1 MVKRCSIAEAQS
13 RLSGLVREAE
23 GGARVE
29 LTREG
34 RLVAMI
40 LGVSSDC
47 PDGERDFWAAYQ
59 EYRRTHDLSRE
70 ETPADE
76 EAPVIGSSLDHLIGC
91 WSAQDEQ
98 EFLKAIEVFEQV
110 DESLG

>member
-1 MVKRCSIAEAQS
+1 MVKRYSIAEAQD
-13 RLSGLVREAE
+13 RLPGLVHEVE

-40 LGVSSDC
+40 LGVAEGAAS
-47 PDGERDFWAAYQ
+47 ERDFWAAYE
-59 EYRRTHDLSRE
+59 EYCRTHDLSQE
-70 ETPADE
+70 GTQADE
-76 EAPVIGSSLDHLIGC
+76 EAPVIGNSLDHLIGR

-98 EFLKAIEVFEQV
+98 DFLKAIEVFEQV